1 MTLARKRFTPPPMP
15 WSPKVSKNKHQPAA
29 LCILQTVTVVAVPP
43 SAASWRRWQAT
54 SGLHAFSTFL
64 CQRPSCCWLHLS
76 KPRRLLDGKGACFYS
91 GGSKRN
97 LAPEQ
102 HAAGRR
108 KLLERDGSLG
118 EVCIECNTLTLS
130 TSLFVDALLMGGA
143 PRTKPRPRRH
153 LVDSKT
159 LMGGAPP
166 PFPRRQLGRS
176 TPVFSSRVG
185 NKLTN
190 STRVC

>member
-1 MTLARKRFTPPPMP
+1 MCIF
-15 WSPKVSKNKHQPAA
+15 QPA
-29 LCILQTVTVVAVPP
+29 TVVAVPP

-64 CQRPSCCWLHLS
+64 YQRPSCFWLHLS

-130 TSLFVDALLMGGA
+130 TSLFVDTADGW
-143 PRTKPRPRRH
+143 RP
-153 LVDSKT
+153 SYQT
-159 LMGGAPP
+159 TTPP
-166 PFPRRQLGRS
+166 AFSRLEDADGWCTS
-176 TPVFSSRVG
+176 TVSS
-185 NKLTN
+185 
-190 STRVC
+190 